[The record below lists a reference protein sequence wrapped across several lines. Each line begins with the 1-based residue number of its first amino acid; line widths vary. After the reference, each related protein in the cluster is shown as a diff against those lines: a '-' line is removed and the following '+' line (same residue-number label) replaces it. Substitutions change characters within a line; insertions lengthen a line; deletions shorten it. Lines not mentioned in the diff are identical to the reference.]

1 MQFLLLNGYDE
12 NIPFWVENLIVIF
25 CQLKEKK
32 NVWPVGLCNKIP
44 VKVWLAATYLHRLR
58 NDSWRRSPFSHG
70 RRSIELV
77 SLVKTVAFIISGRIF
92 RAPYTVLNVGKLVNH
107 FSEINLDYNP
117 EMKYFPENWELALLC

>member
-25 CQLKEKK
+25 CQLQEKK
-32 NVWPVGLCNKIP
+32 KVWPMGHCKILP
-44 VKVWLAATYLHRLR
+44 VKVWLDATYLNRLR
-58 NDSWRRSPFSHG
+58 NDLWGRSPFFPR
-70 RRSIELV
+70 RRSIQLV
-77 SLVKTVAFIISGRIF
+77 SLVKTVTFIISGRIF
-92 RAPYTVLNVGKLVNH
+92 IAPYTVLNVGKLVNH